1 MGDES
6 EWMKL
11 PTDQKVE
18 HKVRHV
24 VIERNGN
31 IFRSLIQQW
40 DRTIPLCF
48 TRLPHQGCAML
59 CLQSVQ
65 VTRTMRLVL
74 EQMSQPPH
82 RLNLPQDLFI
92 IYEL

>member
-31 IFRSLIQQW
+31 V
-40 DRTIPLCF
+40 
-48 TRLPHQGCAML
+48 
-59 CLQSVQ
+59 SV
-65 VTRTMRLVL
+65 
-74 EQMSQPPH
+74 H
-82 RLNLPQDLFI
+82 
-92 IYEL
+92 